1 VTRAERTVLATSQA
15 RDLCLS
21 LRRAFL
27 GPRALE
33 RLRAGQASLL
43 TPDELRVAL
52 GLAWA
57 AGDLALVRAAFA
69 GLPADRIAADATL
82 TAFLDASRRR
92 QARGDDARSSTR
104 HRPAATKP
112 THTSPEA

>member
-1 VTRAERTVLATSQA
+1 MTPAARAVLATSQA

-33 RLRAGQASLL
+33 RLRADHAGLL
-43 TPDELRVAL
+43 APAELTVAL

-57 AGDLALVRAAFA
+57 ARDLALVRSALAS
-69 GLPADRIAADATL
+69 LPAERIAADPTLSAFRDAT
-82 TAFLDASRRR
+82 R
-92 QARGDDARSSTR
+92 
-104 HRPAATKP
+104 
-112 THTSPEA
+112 